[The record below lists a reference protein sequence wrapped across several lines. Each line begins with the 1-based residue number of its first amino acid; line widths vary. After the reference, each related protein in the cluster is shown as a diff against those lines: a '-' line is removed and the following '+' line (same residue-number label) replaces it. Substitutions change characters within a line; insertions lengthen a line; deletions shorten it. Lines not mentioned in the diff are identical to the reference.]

1 MFVTITKVNGE
12 PFNEEKKEVRPRI
25 YIPTCFKDEAQYD
38 RWFNETLLSGKY
50 RFFHHRFPNEPILQH
65 FEDLELELKF
75 S

>member
-1 MFVTITKVNGE
+1 MFVRIIKVNGK
-12 PFNEEKKEVRPRI
+12 NYSQNNIEVRKGVF
-25 YIPTCFKDEAQYD
+25 IPSCFKDEAQFD

-50 RFFHHRFPNEPILQH
+50 RLFHLRKPNTSIVQN